1 MTDAPLEHRLVAY
14 GTLIPGRSNAHVV
27 ADLGGTWTEVR
38 VRGHLGASTW
48 RDVAGYPGFRRDHE
62 APLVAAWLLESP
74 LLGSTWDRLDAFEG
88 PGYRRVPVAV
98 EAVDGTLLA
107 PAYVYEALEM
117 TADPD
122 VAVMH

>member
-1 MTDAPLEHRLVAY
+1 MTDTSLEHRLVAY
-14 GTLIPGRSNAHVV
+14 GTLVPGRSNADVI

-48 RDVAGYPGFRRDHE
+48 RDVAGYPAFRRDPD

-74 LLGSTWDRLDAFEG
+74 LLGSAWDRLDAFEG
-88 PGYRRVPVAV
+88 PGYRRVQVAV
-98 EAVDGTLLA
+98 EAVDGTELA

-117 TADPD
+117 TTDPD
-122 VAVMH
+122 VAVVQ